1 MAVTGHLSLRM
12 PIWERLWAFAAG
24 VALILAMPVSDEIG
38 FALGIALLAQHI
50 WRARR
55 TERLATA

>member
-1 MAVTGHLSLRM
+1 M

-38 FALGIALLAQHI
+38 FVLGIALLAQHI